1 MSSKKPRACR
11 GFEFVPNMEKPRTS
25 QFSRRS
31 DTIPTHKIRL
41 GADRASAPGSGGSGR
56 RPEAHSMRA
65 SAQVTAPGA
74 VTSMIVAVSTR
85 PNRQNRSTCSRMSV
99 PLVQNQMLSPVN
111 HSARRSRPS
120 RSALVVGRPRRDR
133 YDDHRQRKNHREPK
147 SETIWCPR
155 HLFPLMAD
163 F

>member
-1 MSSKKPRACR
+1 
-11 GFEFVPNMEKPRTS
+11 
-25 QFSRRS
+25 
-31 DTIPTHKIRL
+31 
-41 GADRASAPGSGGSGR
+41 
-56 RPEAHSMRA
+56 MRA

-74 VTSMIVAVSTR
+74 ITSMIVAVSTR
-85 PNRQNRSTCSRMSV
+85 PNGQNRSTRSRMSV

-155 HLFPLMAD
+155 HLFPSWLPVPWGQYPRPSFRGANRERCVSYFTLRIIGILMETIKD
-163 F
+163 LYIRGGERVPIWIPGPN